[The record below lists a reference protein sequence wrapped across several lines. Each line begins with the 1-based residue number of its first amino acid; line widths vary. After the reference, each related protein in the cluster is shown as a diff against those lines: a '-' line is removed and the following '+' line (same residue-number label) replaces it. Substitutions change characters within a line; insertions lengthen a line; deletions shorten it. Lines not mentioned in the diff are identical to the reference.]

1 MSELGPTLTTD
12 RLILRP
18 PRQEDFEPWAA
29 LMADEEAARFIGGVQ
44 PAPVAW
50 RFMAAMAGS
59 WALHG
64 FGMFSVLDRA
74 TGRWLGRVGPWRPMG
89 WPGTEVGWGLAR
101 EHWGEGY
108 AGEAAAAAMDW
119 AFDHLGWAE
128 VIHCIDPDN
137 HASAALARRLGSRN
151 RGLSAMPPPF
161 EDHCVDIWGQSAA
174 EWRTRRT
181 AL

>member
-1 MSELGPTLTTD
+1 MSDLGPTLTTE
-12 RLILRP
+12 RLVLRP
-18 PRQEDFEPWAA
+18 PRAEDFEAWAA
-29 LMADEEAARFIGGVQ
+29 LMADEASARFIGGVQ

-64 FGMFSVLDRA
+64 FGMFSVLDR
-74 TGRWLGRVGPWRPMG
+74 TDGRWLGRVGPWRPMG

-101 EHWGEGY
+101 AAWGQGY
-108 AGEAAAAAMDW
+108 AREAAIAAMDW
-119 AFDHLGWAE
+119 AFEHLGWAE
-128 VIHCIDPDN
+128 VIHCIDPEN
-137 HASAALARRLGSRN
+137 HPSAALAKRLGSRN

-161 EDHCVDIWGQSAA
+161 ETQCVDIWGQSAA
-174 EWRTRRT
+174 EWRARRA